1 MALRKTTPCAFLIS
15 PCPWEHLPRTD
26 WESLVYGA
34 VFYPTGIQELREYA
48 TKIKTHLP
56 GLPEMRVNLLKSA
69 LSSRLVACSTLYFVI
84 YHDGEVMGNIEML
97 MSCRQSSKVVIFSQL
112 FLRNR
117 TTNVCSQSRC
127 PTEILGVG
135 FTAESVRWWLT
146 TRGGRCYDSPKISSR
161 YSWLLNKKRFRTSR
175 SRPLQAHL
183 SAPGH

>member
-1 MALRKTTPCAFLIS
+1 MKCNNIGLKKNHSMCFSHFTMPLGTPASHGLGIPGIRRS
-15 PCPWEHLPRTD
+15 VLPNRN
-26 WESLVYGA
+26 
-34 VFYPTGIQELREYA
+34 QELREYA

-135 FTAESVRWWLT
+135 FTAESVR
-146 TRGGRCYDSPKISSR
+146 
-161 YSWLLNKKRFRTSR
+161 
-175 SRPLQAHL
+175 
-183 SAPGH
+183 